1 MVSNQ
6 ALKRSTGR
14 FGGLLSGLAVL
25 TFVSGCQTS
34 SPPPAAATPAAT
46 RTPVASTAPAAPQ
59 QTAIEAAL
67 AREATMGSSP
77 APAAAPTAPPG
88 PVMNPNAPLSYT
100 VQRGDTLWGISSM
113 FLRDP
118 WLWPEIWHVNP
129 TVQNPH
135 LIYPGD
141 VLTLAYG
148 ADGSPQVTLARGD
161 ALRVQPLVRSS
172 PLEGGAIPSI
182 PYASIAAFLGK
193 PGLLTREELDGA
205 PRIAA
210 LRDRHLIGGAGSD
223 VFVKNM
229 QDHGPGRYNIV
240 RIGDELK
247 NPDDG
252 RVLGYMG
259 VFAGVSRVDAI
270 GEDLT
275 RATVISSARETA
287 AGDVLLPED
296 TNMMASDIIPRAPAT
311 QIDGRIIAVVDGV
324 SLIGQYQVVA
334 LNRGASHGLGVG
346 HVLAIDRD
354 GGEVRDGSCRRSGLS
369 LCKGTV
375 RLPNE
380 RAGSVLVFKTYEQM
394 SYGLVLETT
403 MPVAVLDLVRTP

>member
-1 MVSNQ
+1 
-6 ALKRSTGR
+6 
-14 FGGLLSGLAVL
+14 VL
-25 TFVSGCQTS
+25 TFAGGCQTS
-34 SPPPAAATPAAT
+34 SQAPSSATPAPT
-46 RTPVASTAPAAPQ
+46 RTPVASTAPAQ
-59 QTAIEAAL
+59 QQNAIEAAL

-77 APAAAPTAPPG
+77 APAAAPTAPR

-100 VQRGDTLWGISSM
+100 VQRGDTLWDISSL

-129 TVQNPH
+129 SVQNPH

-148 ADGSPQVTLARGD
+148 ADGSPQVTMARGD
-161 ALRVQPLVRSS
+161 AVRVQPLVRSS

-205 PRIAA
+205 PRVAA
-210 LRDRHLIGGAGSD
+210 LRDRHLIGGVGSD
-223 VFVKNM
+223 LFVKDM
-229 QDHGPGRYNIV
+229 EDHGPGRYNIV

-247 NPDDG
+247 DPDDG

-259 VFAGVSRVDAI
+259 VFAGVARVDAVA
-270 GEDLT
+270 ELT
-275 RATVISSARETA
+275 RATVLSSARETA
-287 AGDVLLPED
+287 AGDVLLAED
-296 TNMMASDIIPRAPAT
+296 TTMMASDIIPHAPT
-311 QIDGRIIAVVDGV
+311 SQIDGRIIAVVDGV
-324 SLIGQYQVVA
+324 SLIGQFQVVA

>member
-1 MVSNQ
+1 MS
-6 ALKRSTGR
+6 
-14 FGGLLSGLAVL
+14 GLLSGLAVL
-25 TFVSGCQTS
+25 TFASGCQTS
-34 SPPPAAATPAAT
+34 SQTPASATPAPT
-46 RTPVASTAPAAPQ
+46 RTPVATTAPIQ
-59 QTAIEAAL
+59 QQNAIEAAL

-77 APAAAPTAPPG
+77 APAAAPTTPR
-88 PVMNPNAPLSYT
+88 PVMNANAPLSYT
-100 VQRGDTLWGISSM
+100 VQRGDTLWDISSM

-161 ALRVQPLVRSS
+161 AVRVQPLVRSS
-172 PLEGGAIPSI
+172 PLEGGAIPTI

-193 PGLLTREELDGA
+193 PSLLTREELDGA
-205 PRIAA
+205 PRVAA
-210 LRDRHLIGGAGSD
+210 LRDRHLIGGVGSD
-223 VFVKNM
+223 LFVKDM
-229 QDHGPGRYNIV
+229 TDHGPGRYNIV

-247 NPDDG
+247 DPDDG

-259 VFAGVSRVDAI
+259 VFAGVARVDAVA
-270 GEDLT
+270 ELT
-275 RATVISSARETA
+275 RATVLSSARETA
-287 AGDVLLPED
+287 AGDVLLAED
-296 TNMMASDIIPRAPAT
+296 TTMMASDIIPHAPT
-311 QIDGRIIAVVDGV
+311 SQIDGRIIAVVDGV
-324 SLIGQYQVVA
+324 SLIGQFQVVA

-375 RLPNE
+375 RLPND

>member
-1 MVSNQ
+1 
-6 ALKRSTGR
+6 
-14 FGGLLSGLAVL
+14 LAVL
-25 TFVSGCQTS
+25 TFASGCQTS
-34 SPPPAAATPAAT
+34 SPTSSGVVNTPARSSVAT
-46 RTPVASTAPAAPQ
+46 ATAPQ

-67 AREATMGSSP
+67 AREATMGSTP
-77 APAAAPTAPPG
+77 APAAAPAAPRPI
-88 PVMNPNAPLSYT
+88 MNPDAPLSYT
-100 VQRGDTLWGISSM
+100 VQRGDTLWDISSM

-129 TVQNPH
+129 AVENPH

-148 ADGSPQVTLARGD
+148 ADGSPQISLARGD
-161 ALRVQPLVRSS
+161 ALRVQPLVRSG
-172 PLEGGAIPSI
+172 PLEGGAIPTI

-193 PGLLTREELDGA
+193 PGLITREELEGA

-210 LRDRHLIGGAGSD
+210 LRDRHIIGAVGSD
-223 VFVKNM
+223 VFVK
-229 QDHGPGRYNIV
+229 DLEKHGPGRYNIV

-247 NPDDG
+247 DPDDG

-259 VFAGVSRVDAI
+259 VFAGVARVDAVA
-270 GEDLT
+270 ELS

-296 TNMMASDIIPRAPAT
+296 TNVMASDIIPHAPSS

-324 SLIGQYQVVA
+324 SLIGQFQVVA

-380 RAGSVLVFKTYEQM
+380 RAGSVLVFKTYQQM

-403 MPVAVLDLVRTP
+403 MPVAVQDLVRTP

>member
-1 MVSNQ
+1 VVN
-6 ALKRSTGR
+6 
-14 FGGLLSGLAVL
+14 
-25 TFVSGCQTS
+25 
-34 SPPPAAATPAAT
+34 TPARSSVAT
-46 RTPVASTAPAAPQ
+46 ATAPQ

-67 AREATMGSSP
+67 TREATMGSTP
-77 APAAAPTAPPG
+77 APAAAPAAPR
-88 PVMNPNAPLSYT
+88 PVMNPDAPLSYT
-100 VQRGDTLWGISSM
+100 VQRGDTLWDISSM

-129 TVQNPH
+129 AVQNPH

-148 ADGSPQVTLARGD
+148 ADGSPQISLMRGD
-161 ALRVQPLVRSS
+161 ALRVQPLVRSG
-172 PLEGGAIPSI
+172 PLDGGAIPTI
-182 PYASIAAFLGK
+182 PYAAIAAFLGK
-193 PGLLTREELDGA
+193 PGLITREELEGA

-210 LRDRHLIGGAGSD
+210 MRDRHLIGAVGSD
-223 VFVKNM
+223 VFVKDLE
-229 QDHGPGRYNIV
+229 DHGPGRYNIV
-240 RIGDELK
+240 RVGDELK

-259 VFAGVSRVDAI
+259 VFAGVARVDSVA
-270 GEDLT
+270 ELS

-354 GGEVRDGSCRRSGLS
+354 GGEVRDGSCRRSGLT

>member
-14 FGGLLSGLAVL
+14 LSGLLSGLAVL
-25 TFVSGCQTS
+25 TFAGGCQTS
-34 SPPPAAATPAAT
+34 SQAPSSATPAPT
-46 RTPVASTAPAAPQ
+46 RTPVASTAPAQ
-59 QTAIEAAL
+59 QQNAIEAAL

-77 APAAAPTAPPG
+77 APAAAPTAPR

-100 VQRGDTLWGISSM
+100 VQRGDTLWDISSL

-129 TVQNPH
+129 SVQNPH

-148 ADGSPQVTLARGD
+148 ADGSPQVTMARGD
-161 ALRVQPLVRSS
+161 AVRVQPLVRSS

-205 PRIAA
+205 PRVAA
-210 LRDRHLIGGAGSD
+210 LRDRHLIGGVGSD
-223 VFVKNM
+223 LFVKDM
-229 QDHGPGRYNIV
+229 EDHGPGRYNIV

-247 NPDDG
+247 DPDDG

-259 VFAGVSRVDAI
+259 VFAGVARVDAVA
-270 GEDLT
+270 ELT
-275 RATVISSARETA
+275 RATVLSSARETA
-287 AGDVLLPED
+287 AGDVLLAED
-296 TNMMASDIIPRAPAT
+296 TTMMASDIIPHAPT
-311 QIDGRIIAVVDGV
+311 SQIDGRIIAVVDGV
-324 SLIGQYQVVA
+324 SLIGQFQVVA